1 MIFGWIVYPKKKK
14 NGVNSLDTLAHSLPE
29 PVKTLLSKSQAANPI
44 HSQFSLHTAGGS
56 VTAEQR
62 QTVSYPGQ
70 NQTWKLVKE

>member
-1 MIFGWIVYPKKKK
+1 MD
-14 NGVNSLDTLAHSLPE
+14 SLDTLAHSLPE
-29 PVKTLLSKSQAANPI
+29 PSQDTLSKSQAANPI

-62 QTVSYPGQ
+62 QTARSPSYPGQ